1 MVFGFGEGW
10 RRLCP
15 WVGCCGRF
23 GPRPCSCPG
32 SDTYMTAAGEVGE
45 GSQGSTGSLG
55 CRAAKNWAK
64 RRQK

>member
-1 MVFGFGEGW
+1 LDLERVGGGCAPGW
-10 RRLCP
+10 VA
-15 WVGCCGRF
+15 VGDLAQDLVRVQGL
-23 GPRPCSCPG
+23 
-32 SDTYMTAAGEVGE
+32 TLNMTAAGEVGE